1 MRRNAKTLLTGV
13 PAILLL
19 TGCDESIV
27 NAGYNTLLGMGMAFA
42 VLIIISLV
50 ISLLSV
56 INRAQESKK
65 ADNDKDMR
73 LKAIDNTI
81 SRIEQQEN
89 AQAQAAPPAP
99 AAPAVPAAPAAPA
112 APDGGELIAVISAAV
127 AAYESETGSTAGVV
141 YAQPALPAKQPL
153 PDLTN
158 WEGVYVRSIRKPGA
172 VNWKRA

>member
-1 MRRNAKTLLTGV
+1 MRRNAKKLLTGV

-56 INRAQESKK
+56 INRAQENKK
-65 ADNDKDMR
+65 ADDKDMR

-99 AAPAVPAAPAAPA
+99 AAPAAPAAP
-112 APDGGELIAVISAAV
+112 
-127 AAYESETGSTAGVV
+127 
-141 YAQPALPAKQPL
+141 PA
-153 PDLTN
+153 
-158 WEGVYVRSIRKPGA
+158 
-172 VNWKRA
+172 

>member
-1 MRRNAKTLLTGV
+1 MRRNANILLTGV

-56 INRAQESKK
+56 INRAQENRK
-65 ADNDKDMR
+65 ADSDKDMR

-89 AQAQAAPPAP
+89 AQAQAAPAP
-99 AAPAVPAAPAAPA
+99 AAPAPAAPAAPA

-127 AAYESETGSTAGVV
+127 AAYESETGGTAGMV
-141 YAQPALPAKQPL
+141 YAQPALPVSQPL